1 MNKLTIEPGTGNVYA
16 DLGMADAHEMLVKAK
31 LASKI
36 CDNIKRQNLT
46 QQQAA
51 EQLAMP
57 QRKVSLLLR
66 GQFRGIGEAKL
77 LECLARLGCRY

>member
-1 MNKLTIEPGTGNVYA
+1 MTKLTIEPGAGNVYA

-36 CDNIKRQNLT
+36 GDNIKRQNLT

-51 EQLAMP
+51 ELLAMP

-66 GQFRGIGEAKL
+66 GQFRGIGEAKM
-77 LECLARLGCRY
+77 LECLARLGRRY

>member
-16 DLGMADAHEMLVKAK
+16 DLGMADAQEMLLKAR

-36 CDNIKRQNLT
+36 GDTIKRQNLT
-46 QQQAA
+46 RQQAA

-66 GQFRGIGEAKL
+66 GQFRGMGEAKM
-77 LECLARLGCRY
+77 LEPRNRS